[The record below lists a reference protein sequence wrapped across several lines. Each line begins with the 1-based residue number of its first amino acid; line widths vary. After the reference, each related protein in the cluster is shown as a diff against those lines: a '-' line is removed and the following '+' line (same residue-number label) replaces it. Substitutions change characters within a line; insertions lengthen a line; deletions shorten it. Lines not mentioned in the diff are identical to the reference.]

1 MKINDLTHN
10 ISKIANL
17 ETTANRQK
25 EEDNNAN
32 QAASSSAQSAER
44 VELSNMSVEYSN
56 AAEKMEVAPV
66 ERVEKIEKLRM
77 QVQNGS
83 YNVDSAK
90 IAEKIIKDT
99 LFNVSE

>member
-25 EEDNNAN
+25 DEESNAG
-32 QAASSSAQSAER
+32 QATGSTAQAAER

-66 ERVEKIEKLRM
+66 ERIEKIEKLRM

-83 YNVDSAK
+83 YNIDSAK
-90 IAEKIIKDT
+90 IADKIVKDT

>member
-10 ISKIANL
+10 IGKISNM

-25 EEDNNAN
+25 DEDNNAN
-32 QAASSSAQSAER
+32 PAGSGAAQSAER

-56 AAEKMEVAPV
+56 AADKMEVAPV
-66 ERVEKIEKLRM
+66 ERMEKIEKLRM

-99 LFNVSE
+99 LFNVSG

>member
-10 ISKIANL
+10 ISKITNL

-25 EEDNNAN
+25 EEDNTAG
-32 QAASSSAQSAER
+32 QATGNTAQAVER
-44 VELSNMSVEYSN
+44 VELSNMSVEYSS

-66 ERVEKIEKLRM
+66 ERIEKIEKLRM
-77 QVQNGS
+77 QIHNGS

-90 IAEKIIKDT
+90 IADKIVKDT

>member
-25 EEDNNAN
+25 EEENNAN
-32 QAASSSAQSAER
+32 TVTGNASQAAEK
-44 VELSNMSVEYSN
+44 VELSNTSVEYSN

-66 ERVEKIEKLRM
+66 ERAEKIEMLRM
-77 QVQNGS
+77 KINNND
-83 YNVDSAK
+83 YYVDSTK
-90 IAEKIIKDT
+90 IAEKIVKDT

>member
-10 ISKIANL
+10 IGKIANL

-25 EEDNNAN
+25 DQESNTS
-32 QAASSSAQSAER
+32 QAAIDTPQSVER
-44 VELSNMSVEYSN
+44 VELSNMSFEYSK
-56 AAEKMEVAPV
+56 ATEKMEVAPV

-83 YNVDSAK
+83 YNVNSANIADK
-90 IAEKIIKDT
+90 IVNDT
-99 LFNVSE
+99 LFNVSD